1 VSDPAGDFR
10 REAGDLTPFA
20 DADGAPML
28 KNMAVP
34 SPSWAGVHETHIGVV
49 FLVGD
54 RAYKLKKPVDLG
66 FLDFSARETRER
78 VCHREVELNRRLAPD
93 VYLGVSDVTG
103 PDGAVCDHLVVMRRM
118 PEDRRLSTLVRR
130 DVPLAVTIRALAR
143 QLAAFHAQ
151 AERGPAIDADET
163 RDVVRDRWRDSFE
176 QVRPFHGTVLD
187 PATAIEI
194 EALAEDFLAGREAL
208 FDRRIAEGH
217 VVDGHGDLLADD
229 IFCLEDGP
237 RVLDCLEFDD
247 HLRHVDVLDDV
258 AFLAMDL
265 ERLGAP
271 ELADQLVA
279 GYREFTGDPAPPA
292 LLHHYLAYRAFVRVK
307 VACLRSAQGDTE
319 TAGLAREYADIALR
333 HLRLGRPRLILVGG
347 APGTGKSTV
356 AGGLADRLGAT
367 LLQSDRLRKELAGLT
382 PEPLPAEGYRQG
394 LYDSTHTDTTYAE
407 LTRRAGTLLGLGETV
422 VLDASWAAGRHRRLA
437 ADAAEAVSSPVLAV
451 CCEVPEATAKDRIAT
466 RPATLSDATPEI
478 AHRMTEDADPW
489 PEAHPLDTSRTP
501 PESIA
506 RAVAWLVP
514 EHRKSPARKHSGPP
528 GKSAT
533 EEHQT
538 DRDAGR

>member
-1 VSDPAGDFR
+1 M
-10 REAGDLTPFA
+10 
-20 DADGAPML
+20 DAP
-28 KNMAVP
+28 
-34 SPSWAGVHETHIGVV
+34 WAAVHETHIGVV
-49 FLVGD
+49 FLLGD
-54 RAYKLKKPVDLG
+54 LAYKLKKPVDLG

-103 PDGAVCDHLVVMRRM
+103 PDGSVCDHLVVMRRM
-118 PEDRRLSTLVRR
+118 PENRRLSTLVRR
-130 DVPLAVTIRALAR
+130 GVPLAVTIRALAR
-143 QLAAFHAQ
+143 RIAAFHAR
-151 AERGPAIDADET
+151 ADRGPAIDADET
-163 RDVVRDRWRDSFE
+163 RDAVRNRWRDSFA

-194 EALAEDFLAGREAL
+194 EALAEEFLAGREAL

-229 IFCLEDGP
+229 IFCVEDGP

-271 ELADQLVA
+271 EPAAQLITA
-279 GYREFTGDPAPPA
+279 YREFSGDPAPPA

-307 VACLRSAQGDTE
+307 IACLRSAQGDPE
-319 TAGLAREYADIALR
+319 AAELARDYAEIALR
-333 HLRLGRPRLILVGG
+333 HLRLGRVRLILVGG

-382 PEPLPAEGYRQG
+382 PAPRSAEGYRQG
-394 LYDSTHTDTTYAE
+394 LYDSRHTDATYAE
-407 LTRRAGTLLGLGETV
+407 LARRAGVLLSLGETV
-422 VLDASWAAGRHRRLA
+422 VLDASWSAARHRRLA
-437 ADAAEAVSSPVLAV
+437 ADAAELAGSPVLAV
-451 CCEVPEATAKDRIAT
+451 RCQVPETVAAQRITT
-466 RPATLSDATPEI
+466 RTPGLSDATPQI
-478 AHRMTEDADPW
+478 AHRLAADADPW
-489 PEAHPLDTSRTP
+489 PEAHPLTTTGTP
-501 PESIA
+501 RESIL
-506 RAVAWLVP
+506 RAVTSLVP
-514 EHRKSPARKHSGPP
+514 EHRKSPAERHSGPP
-528 GKSAT
+528 GEDGRSARVEPS
-533 EEHQT
+533 EET
-538 DRDAGR
+538 DPDREAGR

>member
-1 VSDPAGDFR
+1 
-10 REAGDLTPFA
+10 
-20 DADGAPML
+20 
-28 KNMAVP
+28 MAVP

-54 RAYKLKKPVDLG
+54 LAYKLKKPVDLG

-103 PDGAVCDHLVVMRRM
+103 PGGAVCDHLVVMRRM

-130 DVPLAVTIRALAR
+130 GVPLAATIRALAR
-143 QLAAFHAQ
+143 QLAAFHAH
-151 AERGPAIDADET
+151 ADRGPAIDADET
-163 RDVVRDRWRDSFE
+163 RDAVRNRWRDSFE
-176 QVRPFHGTVLD
+176 QVRPFHGSVLD
-187 PATAIEI
+187 AATAIEI
-194 EALAEDFLAGREAL
+194 EALAEEFLAGREAL

-229 IFCLEDGP
+229 IFGLDDGP

-271 ELADQLVA
+271 ELAAQLVA
-279 GYREFTGDPAPPA
+279 DYREFAGDPAPPA
-292 LLHHYLAYRAFVRVK
+292 LLHHYLAYRAFVRVT

-333 HLRLGRPRLILVGG
+333 HLRLGRARLILVGG
-347 APGTGKSTV
+347 APGTGKSTI

-367 LLQSDRLRKELAGLT
+367 LLQTDRLRKELAGPT
-382 PEPLPAEGYRQG
+382 PVPQPAEGYRQG
-394 LYDSTHTDTTYAE
+394 LYDSAHTDSAYAE
-407 LTRRAGTLLGLGETV
+407 LTRRAGKLLGLGETV
-422 VLDASWAAGRHRRLA
+422 VLDASWSAGRHRRLA
-437 ADAAEAVSSPVLAV
+437 TDAAERASSPALAV
-451 CCEVPEATAKDRIAT
+451 RCEVPATVSAQRIT
-466 RPATLSDATPEI
+466 SRTDELSDATPQL
-478 AHRMTEDADPW
+478 AYRMAEDADPW
-489 PEAHPLDTSRTP
+489 PEAHPLTTTGTP
-501 PESIA
+501 RESIA
-506 RAVAWLVP
+506 RAMAYLAP

-528 GKSAT
+528 ADGRSNAKVDL
-533 EEHQT
+533 T
-538 DRDAGR
+538 DELDREADR